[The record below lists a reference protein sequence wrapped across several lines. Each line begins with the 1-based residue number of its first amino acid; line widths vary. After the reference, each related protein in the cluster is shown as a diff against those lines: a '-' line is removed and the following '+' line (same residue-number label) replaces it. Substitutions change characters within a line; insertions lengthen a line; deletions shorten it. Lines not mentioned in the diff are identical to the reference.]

1 MRFARFLLFLG
12 MIGGF
17 ASGFAHVFS
26 GGGPHCHRAAE
37 APATP

>member
-1 MRFARFLLFLG
+1 MRLARFLLFIG

-26 GGGPHCHRAAE
+26 GGGPHCHPRVE
-37 APATP
+37 APPSP